1 MRCGELGE
9 PLIDAF
15 LDDVI
20 ENGHSALVGCKVLP
34 KNGYA
39 NGCVPG
45 TDVSENVIEV
55 TALVQFGGGTD
66 VID

>member
-1 MRCGELGE
+1 MFNLEGGAKGVGCGEFGE

-15 LDDVI
+15 LNDVI
-20 ENGHSALVGCKVLP
+20 ENGNSALVGCKVLP

-45 TDVSENVIEV
+45 TDVGEHVIEV
-55 TALVQFGGGTD
+55 TALV
-66 VID
+66 

>member
-1 MRCGELGE
+1 MSNVL
-9 PLIDAF
+9 LNDM
-15 LDDVI
+15 I
-20 ENGHSALVGCKVLP
+20 ENGDSALVGCKVLA

-45 TDVSENVIEV
+45 NDVGENVIEV

>member
-1 MRCGELGE
+1 MGCGELGE
-9 PLIDAF
+9 PWINAL
-15 LDDVI
+15 LDDMI
-20 ENGHSALVGCKVLP
+20 ENGNSALVGCKVLS

-45 TDVSENVIEV
+45 ADVCEDVIEV
-55 TALVQFGGGTD
+55 PALVQCVGGTD

>member
-9 PLIDAF
+9 PLIDVF
-15 LDDVI
+15 LNDVI
-20 ENGHSALVGCKVLP
+20 ENGNSALVGCKVLP

-39 NGCVPG
+39 NGCVHG
-45 TDVSENVIEV
+45 TDVGENVIEV

>member
-1 MRCGELGE
+1 MAWGELGE

-15 LDDVI
+15 LDDMI
-20 ENGHSALVGCKVLP
+20 ENGNSALVGCKVLS

-45 TDVSENVIEV
+45 ADVCENVIEV
-55 TALVQFGGGTD
+55 PALVQFVGGTA